1 MKASLKAAVA
11 LGLSILIPESAFAC
25 AGCRNP
31 NMPVNRVNA
40 VHLGPGDMRAGL
52 SLGAAGINVSH
63 EAGCAD
69 LASCDEVPVQ
79 PLYMHDQEI
88 IPLEVRAIGEL
99 GLTAAFGMELQLP
112 VRLVRTSVAYAYPDG
127 RPYHP
132 LDPDV
137 HHRDETLLGLGD
149 PWLLGRWAGDFG
161 GLAVSARA
169 GVSVPVG
176 RTESNPFTL
185 GDRGIR
191 HQHIQFGS
199 GTFDPILALDISIP
213 LGRWLMSGYG
223 QGQAALYENG
233 HGYRAG
239 LRASLG
245 AQAGRKVW
253 RSLTGAAGLEG
264 LYEGPERWDGRILQD
279 GNLGRTEVLAAL
291 SLVQAFPNST
301 LGLSARVPVYRH
313 IVEGDEKPGKLSSPL
328 MLGIFAGRN
337 FSVF

>member
-1 MKASLKAAVA
+1 RISCAPPCFTAPPSA
-11 LGLSILIPESAFAC
+11 LVST
-25 AGCRNP
+25 
-31 NMPVNRVNA
+31 
-40 VHLGPGDMRAGL
+40 L
-52 SLGAAGINVSH
+52 SL
-63 EAGCAD
+63 
-69 LASCDEVPVQ
+69 
-79 PLYMHDQEI
+79 HD
-88 IPLEVRAIGEL
+88 A
-99 GLTAAFGMELQLP
+99 LP
-112 VRLVRTSVAYAYPDG
+112 IS
-127 RPYHP
+127 
-132 LDPDV
+132 
-137 HHRDETLLGLGD
+137 LLGLGD

-264 LYEGPERWDGRILQD
+264 L
-279 GNLGRTEVLAAL
+279 
-291 SLVQAFPNST
+291 
-301 LGLSARVPVYRH
+301 
-313 IVEGDEKPGKLSSPL
+313 
-328 MLGIFAGRN
+328 
-337 FSVF
+337 